1 MVVIMSKPDRKLR
14 QLLSS
19 YLVAGLSVGL
29 AVVFTLLSGSAIKD
43 ATAFFFCS
51 VMLTSW
57 YGGVLARGRSGLVF
71 PPAFGHYFIS
81 PLFGFG
87 GRPGDAADM
96 ISLVGTAF

>member
-57 YGGVLARGRSGLVF
+57 YGGRLPGALSGRLSPLS
-71 PPAFGHYFIS
+71 FGYYFI
-81 PLFGFG
+81 P
-87 GRPGDAADM
+87 P
-96 ISLVGTAF
+96 ISAFVVGPPEAPHIFSL